1 MTNRALI
8 VGLGSI
14 GRRHL
19 RILRELHPELDI
31 RVLRHSGCVEEIEYS
46 DGCYRNFEDACRF
59 QPDFAVI
66 ASPASEHIV
75 SAKALANAGTHLLI
89 EKPISNNADGVAELI
104 SLARERDLRLQVG
117 YNLRFLKTLQCF
129 RENLIDGL
137 IGSVYS
143 VQCEVGQYLPDWRPG
158 VDYRQSVSAQRKLG
172 GGVLLELSHELDL
185 LSWVFGDVCS
195 VSAWIGSQGS
205 LDIDVEDSA
214 MLHLEFENKV
224 RAQVMMNFIRRDSTR
239 ACTAVG
245 EKGTLRWDA
254 LRGVVEHFDPMRKS
268 WKEII
273 RRPLDH
279 DESYLAQLKSF
290 LHSVQ
295 AGTASEIAAAG
306 EEGLNVV
313 KVVDA
318 ARRSSAADG
327 LRMIVRPL

>member
-19 RILRELHPELDI
+19 RILRELHPDLDI
-31 RVLRHSGCVEEIEYS
+31 RVLRHSGCVEAIEYS
-46 DGCYRNFEDACRF
+46 DGCFENFEEACRF
-59 QPDFAVI
+59 QPDFAII

-75 SAKALANAGTHLLI
+75 SAKALANAGTHLLV

-104 SLARERDLRLQVG
+104 SLARGRDLRLQVG

-137 IGSVYS
+137 IGSVHS
-143 VQCEVGQYLPDWRPG
+143 VRCEVGQYLPDWRPD
-158 VDYRQSVSAQRKLG
+158 VDYRQSVSAQRKFG

-185 LSWVFGDVCS
+185 LSWVFGDIFS

-224 RAQVMMNFIRRDSTR
+224 RAQVMMDFIRRDSTR

-254 LRGVVEHFDPMRKS
+254 LKGLVEHFDSSANS
-268 WKEII
+268 WREII
-273 RRPLDH
+273 RSPLNR
-279 DESYLAQLKSF
+279 DESYLAQLRSF
-290 LHSVQ
+290 LNSIQTGAV
-295 AGTASEIAAAG
+295 SEIASAG

-313 KVVDA
+313 KVIDA